1 MSRAA
6 RLFRQD
12 RTPVALRRILS
23 RSSLST
29 ATGSRH
35 RCASSIGTATH
46 RGLSSGRVVLAIQ
59 SKHDAN
65 MRGKSSQAFELDKGA
80 PTPLC
85 VIRHVPIARATI
97 SSPENLQLPENL
109 QVLEE
114 AHLHF
119 WHSTWSWTAV
129 SARRRAA
136 ERVISPRSAG
146 LGSSHRLLHADL
158 D

>member
-1 MSRAA
+1 
-6 RLFRQD
+6 
-12 RTPVALRRILS
+12 
-23 RSSLST
+23 
-29 ATGSRH
+29 
-35 RCASSIGTATH
+35 
-46 RGLSSGRVVLAIQ
+46 LSSGRVVLAIQ

-80 PTPLC
+80 PSPLC

-158 D
+158 DVFRPDLFRLRQLHFEDPVPVGCRHLPGLHR